1 MPTAACMSAT
11 ACVTEGEVAVT
22 LSPKDRMEL
31 NDFVTGSGRWIHR
44 RAETADR
51 EVLVLLARV
60 VLSLDRRVDDI
71 EQRLDRIEVRF
82 KATETAS

>member
-1 MPTAACMSAT
+1 M
-11 ACVTEGEVAVT
+11 T

-60 VLSLDRRVDDI
+60 VHAAIELKDD
-71 EQRLDRIEVRF
+71 
-82 KATETAS
+82 TG